1 MSSID
6 NFIKYFSEENN
17 IKEENK
23 ENFENSIEN
32 KGFNQNMINKI
43 ERNNLEEKS
52 SNNYNIDN
60 LLNNK
65 VSMNNNFEEKEKLE
79 KSENISN
86 EDKDIINEEKDEYIG
101 RDRTYSFK
109 PKKVPGTP
117 VLNKEEENKTNEF
130 KLDNEKQE
138 EEISKT
144 NEIFDNIPAFSEKV
158 QTKIENNENNDN
170 LINNIIDDQII
181 NIEKYN
187 RRQSFSIER
196 NNLNDLNDNNEE
208 SDDDTYKEEED
219 FLSKE
224 ELRRGKKDELN
235 NMFKKKE
242 KKEDKVI
249 QIIEKRKEEEG
260 SKLAEIIEERKE
272 EEEEDNEETKEKEK
286 EKEEEEAQRKY
297 LEEQDKRKSLQNMRN
312 EMNIRTSSL
321 RDSVEQKK
329 KKLMEMLNEKK
340 NLMENKNNKEKD
352 KEKDKSNN
360 TINEKK
366 SINNSMKYGEKINAK
381 KKQLSST
388 VFNRLYN
395 IDKKKEKEKEKEK
408 VKPLGRNNNKK
419 IVRNNIKYNLKNKN
433 NKLNKSQTNIFST
446 NKREINSFIID
457 ENPSDDNNL
466 LNNSQRLNIHFPM
479 INDLKKELNKKEYH
493 KQKTNQNLFNTKA
506 FIQKFLND
514 SKNINSSQKFEK
526 FSKPIII
533 EDSENESYS
542 FRPEINQKSKD
553 LCIKRVKK
561 RKNSSPNLDNN
572 NLARSYIENRR
583 LNAPIGDL
591 LYEDATIKKQK
602 LENIC
607 INEKINIKKDGN
619 QSLISKG
626 SVNLLLKNYE
636 IKLNNIIE
644 KYAKLNEGKFS
655 ITNAI
660 QILWEIHILREIL
673 KYSNKNI
680 EEISLDYIK
689 DITEKILDKNTKVP
703 REIEEIEFVEQFW
716 IKINPYYQNEK
727 DLIEEEQLKRFLKL
741 LFSLNEQ
748 SEINKSIGSV
758 NKYLKTIKDPKKENI
773 ENKEEDNEININNDN
788 DNNNNINEE
797 NSNNKVFVSL
807 LRKKEYRRQD
817 IWPISKFIR
826 VFFELKKLLS
836 TYKSSKKDKIMEDIK
851 KEREKELTF
860 QPDFN
865 ATSSYFRKR
874 QKKDEDEDIN
884 NTSINS
890 NNNDNNKKK
899 KKHDFNK
906 LYEEFMLKK
915 QMHEKALMILRNNK
929 EKKELKML
937 TDRPKINKDYKMK
950 KRRKTPE
957 VGCSRNEFLYKLNKD
972 ILDTK
977 KQNELKKE
985 NEYKQYS
992 FKPTIS
998 SNPFLM
1004 NKSFAEGEKNQPKG
1018 SEEYIKRNRSLI
1030 QFKKRESI
1038 KEENRIT
1045 GQNYEKTIKKKVN
1058 LPRIKDLEP
1067 STNLLDEKEINKSED
1082 KSVKNEDNNSVN
1094 NSNNDIY
1101 FTIQVK
1107 TIKGRV
1113 KPLKIYFNNNPI
1125 DTVNNFC
1132 DINNIQKH
1140 TRDKIIKKIKELQE
1154 AYKELGIKEDKK
1166 E

>member
-899 KKHDFNK
+899 KKK
-906 LYEEFMLKK
+906 KLKK
-915 QMHEKALMILRNNK
+915 
-929 EKKELKML
+929 
-937 TDRPKINKDYKMK
+937 
-950 KRRKTPE
+950 
-957 VGCSRNEFLYKLNKD
+957 
-972 ILDTK
+972 
-977 KQNELKKE
+977 
-985 NEYKQYS
+985 
-992 FKPTIS
+992 
-998 SNPFLM
+998 
-1004 NKSFAEGEKNQPKG
+1004 
-1018 SEEYIKRNRSLI
+1018 
-1030 QFKKRESI
+1030 
-1038 KEENRIT
+1038 
-1045 GQNYEKTIKKKVN
+1045 
-1058 LPRIKDLEP
+1058 
-1067 STNLLDEKEINKSED
+1067 
-1082 KSVKNEDNNSVN
+1082 
-1094 NSNNDIY
+1094 
-1101 FTIQVK
+1101 
-1107 TIKGRV
+1107 
-1113 KPLKIYFNNNPI
+1113 
-1125 DTVNNFC
+1125 
-1132 DINNIQKH
+1132 
-1140 TRDKIIKKIKELQE
+1140 
-1154 AYKELGIKEDKK
+1154 
-1166 E
+1166 